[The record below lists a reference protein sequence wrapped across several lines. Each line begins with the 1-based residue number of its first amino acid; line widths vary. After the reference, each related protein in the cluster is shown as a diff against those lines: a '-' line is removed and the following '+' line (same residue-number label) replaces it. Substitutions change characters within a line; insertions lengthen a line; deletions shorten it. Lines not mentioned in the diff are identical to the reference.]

1 MVYLA
6 VAQSSYDI
14 PLNPLEPPPQPY
26 TFLSFNQYSILWI
39 FKICFN
45 LLKFNIQFI
54 RTQKMK
60 ENYTG
65 LLRWTAVDGCF
76 KLTSTHLQFGASNET
91 LSKFAWIRLEGAVYQ
106 LHPAGDPWEK
116 DWKGPT
122 WAENK
127 QMPYLMQKQCAPR
140 GQWLLMV

>member
-1 MVYLA
+1 MENLLGTCLPYEITQLISLSYE
-6 VAQSSYDI
+6 QS
-14 PLNPLEPPPQPY
+14 NPLKKSVFRKLIQVDSYPR
-26 TFLSFNQYSILWI
+26 I

-91 LSKFAWIRLEGAVYQ
+91 LSKFA
-106 LHPAGDPWEK
+106 
-116 DWKGPT
+116 
-122 WAENK
+122 
-127 QMPYLMQKQCAPR
+127 
-140 GQWLLMV
+140 